1 MLLCVSTSCVCCS
14 VAYCL
19 CIVLRRMCYCV
30 SRGVC
35 VVVFWFCLCIVLC
48 SACHCVSP
56 GCWCQSPGWWA
67 GLSGW
72 VTQLSEIAVTQ
83 ILDQTHGQTAFS
95 TRLRSLS
102 PETRWTG
109 EKYHQKRRENKKC
122 CVTGEFTDSYAY
134 TRWEYLEEKT
144 AATWGNWRLRFVRG
158 ERRKKDLIAEMKS
171 KKGKLLRLKVD
182 IVCKRA

>member
-1 MLLCVSTSCVCCS
+1 M
-14 VAYCL
+14 
-19 CIVLRRMCYCV
+19 
-30 SRGVC
+30 C
-35 VVVFWFCLCIVLC
+35 VVVFWFWVWIVLC
-48 SACHCVSP
+48 SACRCVSP

-95 TRLRSLS
+95 ARLRSLS
-102 PETRWTG
+102 PETRWKGKT
-109 EKYHQKRRENKKC
+109 YYQKSRANKKC
-122 CVTGEFTDSYAY
+122 CVTGESRQFRY
-134 TRWEYLEEKT
+134 TLGISGGKT